1 MDQPTEVLHNAS
13 VTLRRWREGD
23 AEAVYQVVTSSIE
36 HLALWMEW
44 AADGYHPQ
52 DAAKFITQSQA
63 NWRFGEAFNY
73 AIIAADGAVVGSCG
87 LMARIGPGGL
97 EIGYWLHPDYVGRGI
112 ATLAAGMLTSEAF
125 RIGADYVEIVHDTAN
140 VRSAGIPKR
149 LGFTEIKRRPQI
161 LVNSSE
167 ADGVVIVWRRDRR

>member
-1 MDQPTEVLHNAS
+1 MFACATDKLSELATRFVSLGVEALSIWAES
-13 VTLRRWREGD
+13 VAW
-23 AEAVYQVVTSSIE
+23 TS
-36 HLALWMEW
+36 H
-44 AADGYHPQ
+44 AADGYHPE
-52 DAAKFITQSQA
+52 DAAKFIKQSEA
-63 NWRFGEAFNY
+63 NWRSGEAFNY
-73 AIIAADGAVVGSCG
+73 AITAADGAVVGSCG

-112 ATLAAGMLTSEAF
+112 ATLAIGMLTSEAF

-140 VRSAGIPKR
+140 VRSTGIPRR

-167 ADGVVIVWRRDRR
+167 ADGVVIVWRRDRI